1 MSAATPSRGCRTGH
15 DHAAPGRDDRTATR
29 PRPPQAGGDRLR
41 ASRGAR
47 RIARAGG
54 MSENTGQDD
63 APDPAADGGPR
74 RRKLSALLVEIAE
87 DPARERISIAD
98 MLELMK
104 ARAFGAMLLIFAAP
118 NIVPNIPGT
127 SALLAIPL
135 LYLTAQMMLGRPPQL
150 PRFVAERSISRA
162 DFGRLMIRTAP
173 YLARAERLL
182 VPRLH
187 VMTGPAVQRWVGG
200 LCLVLS
206 IVLILPVPLG
216 NMLPGLAISV
226 IALGILERD
235 GLWVLIGI
243 VISLLSLVIVSGVIW
258 ALIKAVAFLLA
269 NVFA

>member
-1 MSAATPSRGCRTGH
+1 MSAATHSRGCRTGH
-15 DHAAPGRDDRTATR
+15 DHAAPRGNDRIATDH
-29 PRPPQAGGDRLR
+29 PRPPDAGGDRLAR
-41 ASRGAR
+41 SRGAR
-47 RIARAGG
+47 RITRAGG
-54 MSENTGQDD
+54 MIDGTGQED
-63 APDPAADGGPR
+63 APDPAADGR
-74 RRKLSALLVEIAE
+74 RRKLSALLVEVAE
-87 DPARERISIAD
+87 DPSRERISVAD
-98 MLELMK
+98 MLELMRV
-104 ARAFGAMLLIFAAP
+104 RAFGAMLLIFAAP

-135 LYLTAQMMLGRPPQL
+135 LYLTTQMMLGRPPHL
-150 PRFVAERSISRA
+150 PRFIAERSISRA

-187 VMTGPAVQRWVGG
+187 AMTGPAVQRWVGG

-243 VISLLSLVIVSGVIW
+243 VISLLSLVVVSGVVW
-258 ALIKAVAFLLA
+258 ALMKAVAFLLA